1 MADFA
6 DAYASWSNWCD
17 RQERQKKERAE
28 RARWCASLEGL
39 EALPDNPRAI
49 ADYYGMQCRNGA
61 HSHAHA
67 AELAEALFA
76 VSRELLEAKR
86 ELARLRAER

>member
-17 RQERQKKERAE
+17 QQERQKKERAE
-28 RARWCASLEGL
+28 RARWCVSLEGL
-39 EALPDNPRAI
+39 ETLPDGWVRI
-49 ADYYGMQCRNGA
+49 ADYYGMRFRTGGNP
-61 HSHAHA
+61 HAHA
-67 AELAEALFA
+67 TELAETLFA

>member
-17 RQERQKKERAE
+17 QQERQKKERAE
-28 RARWCASLEGL
+28 RARWCVSLEGL
-39 EALPDNPRAI
+39 ETLPDGWVRI
-49 ADYYGMQCRNGA
+49 ADYYGMRFRTG
-61 HSHAHA
+61 SYPHAHA
-67 AELAEALFA
+67 TELAETLFA